1 MSTIVDKYMKEFS
14 NECLEVL
21 KTYDQRIR
29 DNLTLTVHK
38 DFYGFAKGIAVY
50 SITEPIIKFLI
61 FSSLCKQYM
70 IWPEVGEFYKDK
82 KYLDLALYL
91 PNELK
96 QLVNSSEDEPDIAI
110 EMKWGGLKK
119 TGEFMKWGLTNFIDD
134 MLKLHK
140 NCNIRNKYIMQFII
154 LHNDIEINGEILREQ
169 ILSSVD
175 KRSFR
180 GKDIELVYMN
190 YFETHGVNDSELWPF
205 YIVLWKIK

>member
-1 MSTIVDKYMKEFS
+1 MSNIVDKYMKEFS

-29 DNLTLTVHK
+29 DNLTLTEHK

-70 IWPEVGEFYKDK
+70 IWPEVGEFYKDR

-96 QLVNSSEDEPDIAI
+96 RQVNSSEDEPDIAI

-119 TGEFMKWGLTNFIDD
+119 TGEFMKWGLDNFIDD

-140 NCNIRNKYIMQFII
+140 NCTIKNKYIMQFII
-154 LHNDIEINGEILREQ
+154 LHNDIEIDVEMLKEQ
-169 ILSSVD
+169 ILSNVD

-190 YFETHGVNDSELWPF
+190 YFDTHGVNESELWSF